1 MQRVYSLEKKEI
13 EKVKPKFKV
22 WLEYKGNTILG
33 KGGAKLLQ
41 TIRDRGSLSLTA
53 KELSISY
60 RYAWGYLKKMEKR
73 MGVPIVISFKGGAKG
88 GGGMKL
94 TETGEN
100 LLRKYKR
107 FEEFLEFALQN
118 PELWEAY
125 GLRTKEKNRIR
136 GEVIKTEENDN
147 AAVVKI
153 KIEVPVTITS
163 IITREA
169 AEELNLK
176 MGDRVKA
183 IIKATEVMVDK
194 KDG

>member
-1 MQRVYSLEKKEI
+1 
-13 EKVKPKFKV
+13 KV
-22 WLEYKGNTILG
+22 WLEYEGNTILG
-33 KGGAKLLQ
+33 KGGAELLQ
-41 TIRDRGSLSLTA
+41 TIKDKGSLTLAA

-60 RYAWGYLKKMEKR
+60 RYAWGYLKKIEKR
-73 MGVPIVISFKGGAKG
+73 VGIPVVSSFKGGPKG

-94 TETGEN
+94 TETGEY

-125 GLRTKEKNRIR
+125 GLRIKERNRII
-136 GEVIKTEENDN
+136 GEVIKIEENDN
-147 AAVVKI
+147 IAVVKI
-153 KIEVPVTITS
+153 KIKNHVTITS

-169 AEELNLK
+169 SEELNLRR
-176 MGDRVKA
+176 GDRVKA
-183 IIKATEVMVDK
+183 VIKATEVMVNK